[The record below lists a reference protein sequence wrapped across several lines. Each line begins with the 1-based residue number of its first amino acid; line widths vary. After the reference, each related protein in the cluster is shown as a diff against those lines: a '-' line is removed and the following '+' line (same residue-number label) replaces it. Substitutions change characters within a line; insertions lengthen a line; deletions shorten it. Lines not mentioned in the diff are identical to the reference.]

1 MGGTEVVAEA
11 CQVKSLVESGS
22 TSCGAVT
29 WGELP
34 DATREITNFVRG
46 SSVIHHHVRR
56 VQKKASTADAMRTL
70 PRLAK
75 LSRDARAWGAR
86 RWLRR
91 LAK

>member
-34 DATREITNFVRG
+34 GATREITNFVNI
-46 SSVIHHHVRR
+46 SVI
-56 VQKKASTADAMRTL
+56 L
-70 PRLAK
+70 PL
-75 LSRDARAWGAR
+75 RDYAEA
-86 RWLRR
+86 
-91 LAK
+91 